1 MSSTFRW
8 RSLRWPTVHL
18 AFLLAHQFTNSL
30 FPLSM
35 ILYNVT
41 SSIEPGVADEWLEY
55 MRTTHMP
62 EVMETG
68 FFIKSQLCRLLNEEE
83 NGITYAAQYYCLN
96 VEQLDEYQRVC
107 APALR
112 ADLEAH
118 FAGKYVS
125 FRTVLEVVE

>member
-1 MSSTFRW
+1 
-8 RSLRWPTVHL
+8 
-18 AFLLAHQFTNSL
+18 
-30 FPLSM
+30 M

-41 SSIEPGVADEWLEY
+41 SSIEPAVADEWLNY
-55 MRTTHMP
+55 MRSSHMP

-68 FFIKSQLCRLLNEEE
+68 FFIKSQLCRLLNEE
-83 NGITYAAQYYCLN
+83 NDGVTYAAQYYCLSL
-96 VEQLDEYQRVC
+96 EQLDEYQTLC

-112 ADLEAH
+112 ADLDAH

>member
-1 MSSTFRW
+1 
-8 RSLRWPTVHL
+8 
-18 AFLLAHQFTNSL
+18 
-30 FPLSM
+30 M

-41 SSIEPGVADEWLEY
+41 SSIEPTAADEWLEY
-55 MRTTHMP
+55 MRSTHIP

-83 NGITYAAQYYCLN
+83 GGVTYATQYYCLS
-96 VEQLDEYQRVC
+96 VEQLEEYQRLC

-112 ADLEAH
+112 ADMEKH